1 MKLIFM
7 QDTIN
12 FMHKLDPNS
21 LSALA
26 YLGAPEVVE
35 MENGTKYYKY
45 VEKGKHQRSGEE
57 E

>member
-12 FMHKLDPNS
+12 FMHKLNPNLVS
-21 LSALA
+21 GLA
-26 YLGAPEVVE
+26 YLGVPEVVE

-45 VEKGKHQRSGEE
+45 VEKEE
-57 E
+57 

>member
-12 FMHKLDPNS
+12 FMHKLDPSS
-21 LSALA
+21 LSGLA

-45 VEKGKHQRSGEE
+45 VEKEE
-57 E
+57 LQ

>member
-45 VEKGKHQRSGEE
+45 VEVQGEQSGEE
-57 E
+57 

>member
-45 VEKGKHQRSGEE
+45 VEKEDQRTGKEE
-57 E
+57 